1 MSILNVDQISPIG
14 SGSTITVTATETKTG
29 DITIGTGTSISSPAG
44 NTLVLGTNNVERL
57 RISANGNVN
66 IGTGTPQQQLSVTGS
81 GTPPVYIGG
90 ANPGIKFEDTNA
102 SGTPISY
109 IYASD
114 GQLSLRADDG
124 NETGSSHIEFK
135 VDGSEKAR
143 IDSSGNLL
151 VGTTTAAISAGK
163 GLMMADA
170 AGARIKL
177 CDSDQGVTAN
187 DGFEI
192 IAGNGGTGYIYNREN
207 QSIVFGTNN
216 TERMRITHEGSVGI
230 GTDSSTYELEIHD
243 GSGAAA
249 LRMKDGAN
257 NVISDL
263 IADSTGG
270 HLRTVY
276 NHPFR
281 FSTNQVERMRFTN
294 DGRIRAGTQSAY
306 SNERFLFYFS
316 GTADNQDCFTI
327 QNHNSYENTSLIIKH
342 GRGGLSGY
350 SGKMISFRGNDNSE
364 EGSIVTGTTS
374 TSFNTSSDY
383 RLKENQVSI
392 SDGITRLKQLKPY
405 RFNFKKD
412 SSVTVDG
419 FFAHEVSSIVPIAV
433 TGDKDAMKKIYYEE
447 GEQLPSGKKVGDFKE
462 FSSTEISPQS
472 MDHSKLVPLLT
483 AALQEAVTKIEILE
497 AKVAALE
504 SS

>member
-1 MSILNVDQISPIG
+1 
-14 SGSTITVTATETKTG
+14 
-29 DITIGTGTSISSPAG
+29 
-44 NTLVLGTNNVERL
+44 
-57 RISANGNVN
+57 
-66 IGTGTPQQQLSVTGS
+66 
-81 GTPPVYIGG
+81 
-90 ANPGIKFEDTNA
+90 
-102 SGTPISY
+102 
-109 IYASD
+109 
-114 GQLSLRADDG
+114 
-124 NETGSSHIEFK
+124 
-135 VDGSEKAR
+135 
-143 IDSSGNLL
+143 
-151 VGTTTAAISAGK
+151 
-163 GLMMADA
+163 
-170 AGARIKL
+170 
-177 CDSDQGVTAN
+177 
-187 DGFEI
+187 
-192 IAGNGGTGYIYNREN
+192 
-207 QSIVFGTNN
+207 
-216 TERMRITHEGSVGI
+216 
-230 GTDSSTYELEIHD
+230 STYELEIHD